1 MSLNINNDIERILIT
16 EEEIITRCMELSKE
30 ISKDYENKKPLLICT
45 LKGAVSF
52 FSKLAEQITIP
63 LEYDFVKAK
72 SYEGTTST
80 GNVKFQYMPG
90 TPLEGRNL
98 IIIEDIIDT
107 GRTLDAIVKEFE
119 AFKPTSIELACLLD
133 KPSMRVVE
141 TLTPKYVGFKIP
153 NEFVVGFGLD
163 YDEEYRN
170 LPYVGVLKP
179 SVYTK

>member
-1 MSLNINNDIERILIT
+1 MNINNSIERILIT
-16 EEEIITRCMELSKE
+16 EDEITARCKELSKE
-30 ISKDYENKKPLLICT
+30 ISIDYEDKKPLLICT

-52 FSKLAEQITIP
+52 FAKLAEQITIP

-72 SYEGTTST
+72 SYEGTKST
-80 GNVKFQYMPG
+80 GNVVFQYMPG
-90 TPLEGRNL
+90 TPLKGRHI

-107 GRTLDAIVKEFE
+107 GRTLEAIVKEFE
-119 AFKPTSIELACLLD
+119 KAEPASIELACLLD
-133 KPSMRVVE
+133 KPSMRKVD
-141 TLTPKYVGFKIP
+141 TLVSKYTGFKVP

-179 SVYTK
+179 EVYTK

>member
-1 MSLNINNDIERILIT
+1 MNININNDIERVLIS
-16 EEEIITRCMELSKE
+16 EEEIAIRCKELSKK
-30 ISKDYENKKPLLICT
+30 ISNDYENKKPLLICT
-45 LKGAVSF
+45 LKGAISF

-72 SYEGTTST
+72 SYEGTAST

-90 TPLEGRNL
+90 SDLEGRHL
-98 IIIEDIIDT
+98 IIVEDIIDT

-119 AFKPTSIELACLLD
+119 KLNPASIELACLLD
-133 KPSMRVVE
+133 KPSMRIVE
-141 TLTPKYVGFKIP
+141 TLKPKYVGFSVP

-163 YDEEYRN
+163 YNEEYRN

-179 SVYTK
+179 EIYTK